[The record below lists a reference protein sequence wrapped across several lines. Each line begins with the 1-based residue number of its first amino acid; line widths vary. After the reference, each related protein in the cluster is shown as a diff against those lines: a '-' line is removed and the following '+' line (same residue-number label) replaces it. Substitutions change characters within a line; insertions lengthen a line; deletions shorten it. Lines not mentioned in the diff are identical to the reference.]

1 MKKSILSLIGFL
13 AFIYLQ
19 AQPVLYNGPTSLLA
33 NSTGQYSSIQL
44 PIGVTVNWTISGTGA
59 TIQGSSNNALVF
71 YDVATSP
78 IILTATLSNS
88 TSYSDTIPV
97 YQQGSTLYEGTRT
110 MGNGTRMYPIYQLLR
125 GERFKI
131 KPIGYTGTAPKLTLL
146 DFQGR
151 FLTDGDSIDFRA
163 PIRGS
168 YYVIVNAS
176 STGQLQVEGI
186 RQYIPATGGI
196 NQTTGF
202 TPDNCSVGNL
212 DFTIDSTQNLTGA
225 ESMVTLGNK
234 VITCWYDFGSKKTV
248 VKAYQNDLLQWT
260 WISNENE
267 YLRTITA
274 DPNFGIAG
282 IGSCGGAL
290 RSDDSVL
297 VVKLNSNG
305 ILQTRTAFGTSNGID
320 YGYGISFLNDGSL
333 MGTGFTEG
341 NLPPTLSAGQL
352 DAFAVH
358 ISTTGTILNTIQ
370 YGSAGDDRVFASRT
384 LTNGNVL
391 LFGDTEGQIGDTG
404 SPFGSGDIF
413 VTEISPS
420 CGVRLNNTQYG
431 SNENDLAFDLVVE
444 PLSGDIFIT
453 GMTIGEMATGF
464 GNPNK
469 PQVYTARINK
479 TTKNIVWLKQLGPTE
494 GQSGESIAL
503 APNGIGTI
511 FYTNGSFVGANNNS
525 LGSQASD
532 DMVVALFDFN
542 GNLDTLFQF
551 DQTQYRIFAR
561 AITFEGS
568 NIYGLRDHAYEP
580 GFPTVTT
587 SLDRFAKPLVI
598 TTGLTN
604 IDLQNH
610 LTVYPNPATTLLN
623 ISFSS
628 TNNFKIEIINTIGF
642 TVLESQNQNKIDVSH
657 LSKGVY
663 FIKAVDKRTI
673 YTQKIIIQ

>member
-1 MKKSILSLIGFL
+1 MKKSILLLIGFL
-13 AFIYLQ
+13 AFICLK

-33 NSTGQYSSIQL
+33 NISGQYSSIQL
-44 PIGVTVNWTISGTGA
+44 PVGVTVNWSISGIGA
-59 TIQGSSNNALVF
+59 SIQGSSTNALVF

-88 TSYSDTIPV
+88 TSYTDTIPV
-97 YQQGSTLYEGTRT
+97 YQQGSTLYEGIRT
-110 MGNGTRMYPIYQLLR
+110 MSNGTRMYPIYQLLR

-131 KPIGYTGTAPKLTLL
+131 KPINYTGAAPKLTLL

-151 FLTDGDSIDFRA
+151 YLIDGDSIDFRA

-168 YYVIVNAS
+168 YYIIVEANS
-176 STGQLQVEGI
+176 GGQLQVEGI

-196 NQTTGF
+196 NQTTTF
-202 TPDNCSVGNL
+202 IPDNCSVGNL
-212 DFTIDSTQNLTGA
+212 DFAIDSTQNLTGA

-234 VITCWYDFGSKKTV
+234 VVTCWYDFGLKKTV

-260 WISNENE
+260 WLSNENE

-274 DPNFGIAG
+274 DPNFGISG

-341 NLPPTLSAGQL
+341 NFPPTQSTGQL

-358 ISTTGTILNTIQ
+358 ISTTGTILNTLQ
-370 YGSAGDDRVFASRT
+370 YGSSVDDRVFASRT

-420 CGVRLNNTQYG
+420 CVRLNNTQYG

-444 PLSGDIFIT
+444 PLGGDIFIT
-453 GMTIGEMATGF
+453 GMTIGEMVSGF

-479 TTKNIVWLKQLGPTE
+479 TTKSIVWLKQLGPTE

-511 FYTNGSFVGANNNS
+511 FYTNGSFVGASNNS

-532 DMVVALFDFN
+532 DMVMALFDFN

-568 NIYGLRDHAYEP
+568 NIFVLRDHAYEP
-580 GFPTVTT
+580 SFPTVTT
-587 SLDRFAKPLVI
+587 SLDRFANPLAL

-604 IDLQNH
+604 VDVQNQ
-610 LTVYPNPATTLLN
+610 LTVFPNPTTTELN
-623 ISFSS
+623 ISFPS
-628 TNNFKIEIINTIGF
+628 TNNFKIEIINTIGV
-642 TVLESQNQNKIDVSH
+642 TVLESQNQNKIDVSQ

-663 FIKAVDKRTI
+663 FIKAVDNKTI
-673 YTQKIIIQ
+673 YTQKIIVQ